1 MKVEWLM
8 TMAPFVSD
16 ENILRNT
23 FSRFQEL
30 RDEVDEKYVMN
41 WNELSIGMSNDYRIA
56 LEEGTTIVRLGTM
69 VFS

>member
-1 MKVEWLM
+1 M